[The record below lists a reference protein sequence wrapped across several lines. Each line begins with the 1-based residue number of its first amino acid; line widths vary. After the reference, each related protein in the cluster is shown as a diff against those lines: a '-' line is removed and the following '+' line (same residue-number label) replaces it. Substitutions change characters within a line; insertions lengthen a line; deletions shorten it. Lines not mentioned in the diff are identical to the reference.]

1 MIDVCGVCGTQ
12 SSNCRH
18 YDSMIVCD
26 VCEDDFECMTEGND
40 ACAEFGAYDEDQ
52 EQSHECQN
60 P

>member
-26 VCEDDFECMTEGND
+26 VCEDDFECMTEAND

-52 EQSHECQN
+52 EQSHD
-60 P
+60 